1 MAYKTKPAI
10 GIRSTAC
17 YIPDQYMTSQ
27 DISEASG
34 IPQHIIET
42 KLGIIK
48 KPIPGEHD
56 HSCEMG
62 IRAAKQAIEKAKIDP
77 LEIDLVIYIG
87 EEHKEYP
94 VWTAA
99 LKLQQEIGAYNAWG
113 FDAALRCSTTLMAMK
128 VAKTMML
135 GDDTIRTVLLAGG
148 YRNVDLID
156 YTNPRTRFMYNL
168 AAGGGAMILQK
179 DYEHNQVLETR
190 VITDGSFSEDVIVAA
205 GGTKCPMTKV
215 ALNLRMNYLDVP
227 DPEAMKDRLEKKS
240 MANFIQVIKD
250 SLKMSGYSEEDID
263 YLGILHMKKS
273 AHDYVLEQLGLS
285 PEQSIYLENYGHVGQ
300 IDQII
305 SLELGVEQQRI
316 KPGDLVVLVS
326 AGIGYAWSATTI
338 KWG

>member
-1 MAYKTKPAI
+1 MVYKTEPI
-10 GIRSTAC
+10 GIRSTAV
-17 YIPDQYMTSQ
+17 YIPEHFMTSEEL
-27 DISEASG
+27 SGVSG

-42 KLGIIK
+42 KLGIMK
-48 KPIPGEHD
+48 KPIPGEND

-62 IRAAKQAIEKAKIDP
+62 IKAAKDAIQKANMNP
-77 LEIDLVIYIG
+77 LDIDLVIYIG
-87 EEHKEYP
+87 EEYKEYP

-99 LKLQQEIGAYNAWG
+99 LKLQEEIGAHKAWG
-113 FDAALRCSTTLMAMK
+113 FDVALRCSTTIMAMK

-135 GDDTIRTVLLAGG
+135 GDDSIRTVLLAGG

-179 DYEHNQVLETR
+179 GYEQNQVLETC
-190 VITDGSFSEDVIVAA
+190 VITDGSFSEDVIVTA
-205 GGTKCPMTKV
+205 GGTKNPITNE
-215 ALNLRMNYLDVP
+215 ALTQRMNYLDVP
-227 DPEAMKDRLEKKS
+227 DPEAMKERLEQKS
-240 MANFIQVIKD
+240 MDNFIKVIRE
-250 SLKMSGYSEEDID
+250 SLNMSGYTEKDID

-273 AHDYVLEQLGLS
+273 AHDYVLKQLGLQ
-285 PEQSIYLENYGHVGQ
+285 PEQSIYLQDYGHVGQ

-305 SLELGVEQQRI
+305 SLELGVEKQKI